1 MDFNRLINMVINTVL
16 RRFINTGINKG
27 MNFAAK
33 RGKSNADMTPND
45 HAQANAGR
53 DMAKRA
59 RKAARVTRRLGR

>member
-16 RRFINTGINKG
+16 RRFINTGIN
-27 MNFAAK
+27 FAAK
-33 RGKSNADMTPND
+33 RGKSNADMTQND

-53 DMAKRA
+53 EMAKRA